1 MRQRRYVDDLG
12 HFDTAGVDGADG
24 GFTAVARTL
33 HIYFDLSQ
41 TGFQSTLAASSAAV
55 CAAYGVFFLEP
66 LKPIFPAEDPG
77 NDLTC
82 LVGKG
87 NDQDY

>member
-41 TGFQSTLAASSAAV
+41 TGFQCNFGSIFGSCLRRV
-55 CAAYGVFFLEP
+55 RRVFLGAFA
-66 LKPIFPAEDPG
+66 AEDQEM
-77 NDLTC
+77 T
-82 LVGKG
+82 
-87 NDQDY
+87 